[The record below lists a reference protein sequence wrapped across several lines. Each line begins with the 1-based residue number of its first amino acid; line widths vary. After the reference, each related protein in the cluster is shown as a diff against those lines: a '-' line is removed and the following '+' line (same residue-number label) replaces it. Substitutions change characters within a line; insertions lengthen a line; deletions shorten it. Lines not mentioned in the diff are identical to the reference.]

1 MGVITQE
8 MNRKKQ
14 LETTGEGVVK
24 FIKLDK
30 FPEPKVTTWQGKKI
44 ESTHRASVLLEKD
57 GESVWISL
65 GEFKSNRDNI
75 TFKVGEEWKELK
87 QGQTVIIDIKKVG
100 EWNGKPTYQS
110 SKSSITILEEA
121 PENTSGEATS
131 NSKPQSNATTQGS
144 SKEAQTG
151 SNSAKTTNGSAK
163 TFKVYGTIKSIEEGV
178 AVVVG
183 EDQKEV
189 QVILGEHG
197 SEVSVGGRL
206 TAQVDGEGN
215 IKSGFKSYGSPKTNQ
230 KDDLPIRL
238 GNAVT
243 IANHFTDS
251 YLDVVTIAKQVIG
264 KVDELRAKMK
274 AKYSSMDD
282 YGLGSRC
289 GQVAIIAA
297 EKTKDINSFI
307 KVAEELFIEIC
318 EAEQEL
324 REGKVVVE
332 QKQETKQEVQKPII
346 MIDNFSSV
354 VDIPEPEDFDEFD
367 EFEDIPFAPI
377 GLQYRELLYAM

>member
-1 MGVITQE
+1 MSIIKTVNPIDDSEMYIASGVVEVVKIT
-8 MNRKKQ
+8 K
-14 LETTGEGVVK
+14 LETPDKFQNTHKASLKIGEDWVNVSAFKSSRDNLTYQEKDKTWVEVTKGCEVK
-24 FIKLDK
+24 F
-30 FPEPKVTTWQGKKI
+30 VV
-44 ESTHRASVLLEKD
+44 SAR
-57 GESVWISL
+57 
-65 GEFKSNRDNI
+65 
-75 TFKVGEEWKELK
+75 
-87 QGQTVIIDIKKVG
+87 
-100 EWNGKPTYQS
+100 EWNGKTYYEVK
-110 SKSSITILEEA
+110 KSGLKVTKKA
-121 PENTSGEATS
+121 PENASGEATN
-131 NSKPQSNATTQGS
+131 NSKPQSNATTQGVT
-144 SKEAQTG
+144 KEAQTG
-151 SNSAKTTNGSAK
+151 SNSAKTTSGSVK

-183 EDQKEV
+183 EDSKEV

-215 IKSGFKSYGSPKTNQ
+215 IKSGFKSYGSPKSNQ

-238 GNAVT
+238 GNAISV
-243 IANHFTDS
+243 ANHFTDS
-251 YLDVVTIAKQVIG
+251 YLDVVSIAKKVIG
-264 KVDELRAKMK
+264 EVDSLRDKM
-274 AKYSSMDD
+274 ANKYPTLDLYS
-282 YGLGSRC
+282 LGARV
-289 GQVAIIAA
+289 GQSVIIAA

-332 QKQETKQEVQKPII
+332 QKQEIKQEVQEIANV
-346 MIDNFSSV
+346 IDNFSSG
-354 VDIPEPEDFDEFD
+354 VDIPEPDFDEFD

>member
-14 LETTGEGVVK
+14 LETTAEGVVK
-24 FIKLDK
+24 YIKLDK

-121 PENTSGEATS
+121 PENTSGEATN
-131 NSKPQSNATTQGS
+131 NSKPQGNTTTQGS

-151 SNSAKTTNGSAK
+151 SNSVKTTNGSAGSAK

-183 EDQKEV
+183 EDSKEV
-189 QVILGEHG
+189 QVVLGEHS

-215 IKSGFKSYGSPKTNQ
+215 IKSGFKSYGAVKTDKENIGMLRCHAFNGATTLLNSEGIQ
-230 KDDLPIRL
+230 INPLSILEAGKVIHDTTTKMKTWFAETEAGKAMDARELGNTV
-238 GNAVT
+238 GNAVLNCASFSSRGLLEQDVKDFLT
-243 IANHFTDS
+243 EIVPLMTD
-251 YLDVVTIAKQVIG
+251 YI
-264 KVDELRAKMK
+264 
-274 AKYSSMDD
+274 
-282 YGLGSRC
+282 
-289 GQVAIIAA
+289 
-297 EKTKDINSFI
+297 TKP
-307 KVAEELFIEIC
+307 
-318 EAEQEL
+318 
-324 REGKVVVE
+324 VVE
-332 QKQETKQEVQKPII
+332 HKQEIKQEVQEPII
-346 MIDNFSSV
+346 MIDNFSSG
-354 VDIPEPEDFDEFD
+354 VDIPEPDFDSD
-367 EFEDIPFAPI
+367 CPF
-377 GLQYRELLYAM
+377 

>member
-14 LETTGEGVVK
+14 LETTAEGVVK
-24 FIKLDK
+24 FVKLDK
-30 FPEPKVTTWQGKKI
+30 FQEPKVTTWQGKKI

-121 PENTSGEATS
+121 PENASGEATS
-131 NSKPQSNATTQGS
+131 SSKPQSNATTQGS
-144 SKEAQTG
+144 NKEAQTG
-151 SNSAKTTNGSAK
+151 SNSAKTTGGSAK

-183 EDQKEV
+183 EDSKEV
-189 QVILGEHG
+189 QVILGEHS

-215 IKSGFKSYGSPKTNQ
+215 IKSGFKSYGSPKSNQ

-251 YLDVVTIAKQVIG
+251 YLDVVSIAKQVIG

-307 KVAEELFIEIC
+307 KVAEDLFIEIC

-324 REGKVVVE
+324 REGKIVVE